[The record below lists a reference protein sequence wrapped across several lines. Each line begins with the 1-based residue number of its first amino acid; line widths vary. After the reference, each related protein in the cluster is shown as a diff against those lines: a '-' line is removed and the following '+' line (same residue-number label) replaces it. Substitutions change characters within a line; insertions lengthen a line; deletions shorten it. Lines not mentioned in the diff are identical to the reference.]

1 VIEPGGVFQIPPR
14 LARPPQEAH
23 RFNPAPRE
31 SRWVLIISTPDQC
44 LKPEHETVLG
54 ILLSSQLAY
63 SAEHDVLIYAGECV
77 LEDSIAQADLL
88 FTLSKI
94 DLDRSRYRGT
104 VQADTLLKVRAAV
117 ARLLGFV

>member
-1 VIEPGGVFQIPPR
+1 MIEPGGVFEIPAR

-23 RFNPAPRE
+23 RFNPAPRD

-44 LKPEHETVLG
+44 SRREHETVLG
-54 ILLSSQLAY
+54 VLLSAQTEFA
-63 SAEHDVLIYAGECV
+63 AEHDVLIYAGECV
-77 LEDSIAQADLL
+77 QQDSIAQADLL

-117 ARLLGFV
+117 ARFLGFV